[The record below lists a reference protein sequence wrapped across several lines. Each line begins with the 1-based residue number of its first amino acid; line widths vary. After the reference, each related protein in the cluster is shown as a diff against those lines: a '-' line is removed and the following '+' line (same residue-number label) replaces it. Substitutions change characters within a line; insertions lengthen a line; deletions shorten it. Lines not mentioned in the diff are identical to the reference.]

1 MPPRH
6 GASLC
11 AGAGLGDGGPVRY
24 NGAMPIRRLSA
35 LLVNQIAAGEVI
47 ERPASV
53 VKELVENSLD
63 AGAKRIHIEVEDGG
77 RELIRVADDGGGIAA
92 DELPLAL
99 SSHATSKIAEADD
112 LESIATLGFRG
123 EAIASIA
130 SVSRL
135 RIVSRVSGAEAGA
148 AIEASGADV
157 STPEPTGCAPGTVV
171 EVRNLFFNTPARRK
185 FMRGE
190 RTEMGHITDV
200 TQRIAMAHPDVGFVL
215 SHNGRKTLDL
225 PVDQPADR
233 RCLAIVGEELSDA
246 MLEFESMEGG
256 VGLWGMAGLPSLARS
271 STKYQF
277 VYVNGRPIRDRHV
290 GHAIKEAYRGL
301 IEPTRQPMVVLFI
314 AVDPT
319 EVDVNVHPAKAEVRF
334 ANGNAIHGQVLSVLR
349 QRLLGADLTP
359 KATLG
364 GTEAASGLTFEQ
376 AAAPATT
383 EQESVERF
391 VDYFRTMD
399 PNQKGFVYQ
408 QVKAELGIEQSEQAT
423 EDEPRLTDPIGVSQK
438 PILQVHNSY
447 IVTQDENGLVI
458 IDQHALH
465 ERVMFQALLDRIEAG
480 GDLES
485 QRLLT
490 PAVIDVASR
499 EEAALEMLSPLLK
512 RIGIEADLMGPGAIA
527 VHAFPSLLF
536 ERGVEIEPF
545 FKELIDRCGDD
556 DFKPSEEA
564 ALHEVLD
571 MMSCK
576 AAIKAGDR
584 LGEEELGELLN
595 RRDEV
600 ERASN
605 CPHGRPTTVRLT
617 IRELEKQFK
626 RS

>member
-1 MPPRH
+1 MSKCLLDM
-6 GASLC
+6 GLIYCAS
-11 AGAGLGDGGPVRY
+11 VERRY
-24 NGAMPIRRLSA
+24 NGVMPIRQLSA

-63 AGAKRIHIEVEDGG
+63 AGARRVTIEIEDGG
-77 RELIRVADDGGGIAA
+77 RELVRVADDGGGIAA
-92 DELPLAL
+92 DQLPLAL
-99 SSHATSKIAEADD
+99 ASHATSKISEAED

-130 SVSRL
+130 SVSRM
-135 RIVSRVSGAEAGA
+135 RIASRVADAEEGA
-148 AIEASGADV
+148 AIESAGGQTSGV
-157 STPEPTGCAPGTVV
+157 EPTGCAVGTVV

-200 TQRIAMAHPDVGFVL
+200 VQRIAMAHPDAGFTL
-215 SHNGRKTLDL
+215 THNGRKTLDL
-225 PVDQPADR
+225 PVDQPTDR
-233 RCLAIVGEELSDA
+233 RCLAIVGGELDGA
-246 MLEFESMEGG
+246 MLEFESFEGG
-256 VGLWGMAGLPSLARS
+256 VGLWGMAGLPNLARTT
-271 STKYQF
+271 TKYQF
-277 VYVNGRPIRDRHV
+277 VYVNGRPVRDRHV

-301 IEPTRQPMVVLFI
+301 IEPNRQPMVVLFI
-314 AVDPT
+314 TTDPS

-359 KATLG
+359 TATLG
-364 GTEAASGLTFEQ
+364 GEASSTPSFTFDSVASE
-376 AAAPATT
+376 PA
-383 EQESVERF
+383 EEKENVERF
-391 VDYFRTMD
+391 VEYFRSMD

-408 QVKAELGIEQSEQAT
+408 QVKAELGIEQAEASGA
-423 EDEPRLTDPIGVSQK
+423 DEPRLTEPIEVTHK

-447 IVTQDENGLVI
+447 IVTQDDSGLVI

-465 ERVMFQALLDRIEAG
+465 ERVMFQVLLDRIAG
-480 GDLES
+480 GENLES

-490 PAVIDVASR
+490 PAVIEVGAGQDAV
-499 EEAALEMLSPLLK
+499 LESLKPLLE
-512 RIGIEADLMGPGAIA
+512 RIGIEADLMGPGSVA

-545 FKELIDRCGDD
+545 FKELIDRSGDD
-556 DFKPSEEA
+556 DFNPSREA

-584 LGEEELGELLN
+584 LGEEELGELLK
-595 RRDEV
+595 RKDEV
-600 ERASN
+600 ERSSN